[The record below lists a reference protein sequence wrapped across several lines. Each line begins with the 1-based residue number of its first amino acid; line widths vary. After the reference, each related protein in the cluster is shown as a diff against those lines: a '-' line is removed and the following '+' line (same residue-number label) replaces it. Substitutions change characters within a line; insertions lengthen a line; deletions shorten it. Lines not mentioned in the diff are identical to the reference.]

1 MSRYIIAVL
10 NNFFNIILPNLSLKF
25 IIFLFTQFIFCVIFL
40 LFRTQTSLYLDT
52 CFVFYQKEFGF
63 GQQAGERRKGGE
75 NSRDDDSSDDGSS
88 YRDDED
94 DETSDEDEAITV
106 GKLKDLEWDNSTLA

>member
-1 MSRYIIAVL
+1 MTCFYRVPTLARKKIKISSFLTAEFDAYAEL
-10 NNFFNIILPNLSLKF
+10 CMH
-25 IIFLFTQFIFCVIFL
+25 IFL
-40 LFRTQTSLYLDT
+40 
-52 CFVFYQKEFGF
+52 
-63 GQQAGERRKGGE
+63 QAGERRGKGGE